1 MKVLDCY
8 KKITKNAPIVG
19 ENDSIEKVIDAML
32 ADKKSRSV
40 YVVDSKGELSGIIV
54 VKEALDFLAP
64 RFFGGQSAKL
74 RGLLAT
80 RARHIMKAPV
90 FVSPKTPLEEAL
102 ELLIESRLEELPVI
116 ENGKIVGDL
125 NCLEVI
131 DAMRQKK

>member
-1 MKVLDCY
+1 VNVADCY
-8 KKITKNAPIVG
+8 KKITKKASTVK
-19 ENDSIEKVIDAML
+19 ENDSIERVIDAML

-40 YVVDSKGELSGIIV
+40 YVLNSKGQLSGIIV

-64 RFFGGQSAKL
+64 RFFGGNGLKAKDL
-74 RGLLAT
+74 FAT

-102 ELLIESRLEELPVI
+102 EILVRNDLEELPVV

-131 DAMRQKK
+131 GAMRQKK

>member
-1 MKVLDCY
+1 MNVANCY
-8 KKITKNAPIVG
+8 KKITKKASTVK
-19 ENDSIEKVIDAML
+19 ENDSIERVIDAML

-40 YVVDSKGELSGIIV
+40 YVVNSEGQLAGIIV

-64 RFFGGQSAKL
+64 RFFGSNSLKARDL
-74 RGLLAT
+74 FAT

-90 FVSPKTPLEEAL
+90 FVSPKTTLEEAL
-102 ELLIESRLEELPVI
+102 EIMVRNDLEELPVV

-131 DAMRQKK
+131 GAMRQKK